1 MQENIDNKQ
10 FTCGIFIDLQKAF
23 YTDTDTI
30 LLRKFQCYGFRGIIY
45 DWFSSYLTNRIQT
58 TEIDN
63 NISTKERTI
72 CDVQQGSVFGPLFF
86 LIYIKDIH
94 YSSDKFSFRLFA
106 DSNKNP
112 KTLETIVNTE
122 LEKDYRWLNAN

>member
-94 YSSDKFSFRLFA
+94 YSSDKFSSVFLLIQTRIL
-106 DSNKNP
+106 KLL
-112 KTLETIVNTE
+112 KTLLTQN
-122 LEKDYRWLNAN
+122 